1 MNRSRPVF
9 LNLFQIKFPI
19 TAIVSILH
27 RISGFV
33 LFLLIPLALWALSYS
48 LTADGFAA
56 MQEWMNCFFVKFFIW
71 LCMLPL
77 CYHLAAGIRHL
88 LMDVGLGVTREG
100 GRLSAYIT
108 FGVTI
113 LLIIMAGIWIW

>member
-27 RISGFV
+27 RISGFC
-33 LFLLIPLALWALSYS
+33 LFLLVPLALWALSYS

-56 MQEWMNCFFVKFFIW
+56 MQAWMSSFFVKFFFW
-71 LCMLPL
+71 LCLMPIS
-77 CYHLAAGIRHL
+77 YHLVAGIRHL
-88 LMDVGLGVTREG
+88 LMDMGMGTTYEG
-100 GRLSAYIT
+100 GRKSSYVTLGLSI
-108 FGVTI
+108 I
-113 LLIIMAGIWIW
+113 LIILAGVWIW